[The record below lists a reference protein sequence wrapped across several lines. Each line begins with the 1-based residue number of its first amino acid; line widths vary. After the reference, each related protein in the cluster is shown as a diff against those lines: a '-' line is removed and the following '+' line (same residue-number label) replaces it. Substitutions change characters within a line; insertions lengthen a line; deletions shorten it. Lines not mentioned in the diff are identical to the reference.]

1 MTKEKIIETIKI
13 NGMYLADW
21 FGIKD
26 YQINEKQMGKIAD
39 EFLALIE
46 QEKKE
51 AIKDILTRLNIV
63 IEVETR
69 PYIEAGT
76 VNYDK
81 PIREWCVER
90 IRLDN
95 KIDEIAKEYGV
106 EL

>member
-1 MTKEKIIETIKI
+1 MTKKEIYDIFNEIYKSPSKMRNLTDTL
-13 NGMYLADW
+13 LA
-21 FGIKD
+21 K
-26 YQINEKQMGKIAD
+26 
-39 EFLALIE
+39 IE

-51 AIKDILTRLNIV
+51 ALKDVLTRLNIT

-76 VNYDK
+76 VDYDK